1 MHHDLMIKLCIS
13 HAASVST
20 LPCHKKSAKNERN
33 SAPCPGKTPT
43 FVPRLRFP
51 VLLFLLSPP
60 IFLSTQLQKTS
71 LARLINFWKVVIY
84 INIYMYGRDSSI
96 FHNNIK
102 LVLHNFHSSIM
113 CFTLTEATLMGTLM
127 SKKHGKREG
136 LSLHHVAI
144 NVERFLTLNKKH
156 L

>member
-1 MHHDLMIKLCIS
+1 M
-13 HAASVST
+13 
-20 LPCHKKSAKNERN
+20 
-33 SAPCPGKTPT
+33 
-43 FVPRLRFP
+43 
-51 VLLFLLSPP
+51 
-60 IFLSTQLQKTS
+60 
-71 LARLINFWKVVIY
+71 IY
-84 INIYMYGRDSSI
+84 IYICVYGGDSSI

>member
-1 MHHDLMIKLCIS
+1 MQRACQHCPAIKS
-13 HAASVST
+13 PQKT
-20 LPCHKKSAKNERN
+20 SATQR
-33 SAPCPGKTPT
+33 PVHGKTPT
-43 FVPRLRFP
+43 FVPRLRFA

-84 INIYMYGRDSSI
+84 IYIYICVYGRDSSI

-127 SKKHGKREG
+127 SKKHGKHEG